1 MVDAGEKVARVHS
14 RRAVAT
20 YRVHLQDQSGCIE
33 WPAVVFEAADDF
45 TAVARARALVGDQRH
60 IEIWQGSRRVGPTPA
75 PGGEMKVHVDL
86 AAGGD
91 Q

>member
-1 MVDAGEKVARVHS
+1 
-14 RRAVAT
+14 
-20 YRVHLQDQSGCIE
+20 
-33 WPAVVFEAADDF
+33 VFEAADDF

-60 IEIWQGSRRVGPTPA
+60 IEIWQGSRRVEPTPA

>member
-1 MVDAGEKVARVHS
+1 MVDAGEDARVHAL
-14 RRAVAT
+14 RAPAT
-20 YRVHLQDQSGCIE
+20 YRVHLLDQSRRIE
-33 WPAVVFEAADDF
+33 RPTLVFEAADDF

-60 IEIWQGSRRVGPTPA
+60 IEIWQGSRLVGPTSG
-75 PGGEMKVHVDL
+75 PGGETKVYVDL